1 MMKGGNRRS
10 LRLRTVAA
18 LALAGMVLPPAGV
31 AEAQGPG
38 GDYTLSYSSGLN
50 VSPAYEGWERDAD
63 GRRYFLFGY
72 MNHNWREEIVAPV
85 GADNAIAPGGPDRG
99 QPTRFLPRRNR
110 FMFRVPV
117 PENFDETDEMVWT
130 LTTNGVTEKAYATL
144 RLDYFVDSM
153 VRASEQGAIGA
164 GTTNPVI
171 RSNTGPTLVLEGPT
185 ERQVRVGE
193 PLTLVARATDDG
205 IPESRRRRSLESRRQ
220 SDRMNPWRPPYRG
233 TVSSETGL
241 RVSWFIYRGAGEAT
255 FDPPQVTV
263 WEDTRPGALSP
274 WAPLW
279 VTPEPPPD
287 NGWVTSVTFDDPGVY
302 TLRCRAS
309 DGALDV
315 DRDVTVTVVP

>member
-1 MMKGGNRRS
+1 MRGTHRRS
-10 LRLRTVAA
+10 LRIRVAA
-18 LALAGMVLPPAGV
+18 GWVLAGAALLAAAG
-31 AEAQGPG
+31 AEAQGRG

-50 VSPAYEGWERDAD
+50 VSPAYEGWERDPD

-72 MNHNWREEIVAPV
+72 MNHNWEEEIVAPV
-85 GADNAIAPGGPDRG
+85 GADNAIEPGGPDQG

-110 FMFRVPV
+110 FIFRVPV
-117 PENFDETDEMVWT
+117 PDGFGETDEMVWT

-171 RSNTGPTLVLEGPT
+171 RSNTGPTLTIEGAA

-205 IPESRRRRSLESRRQ
+205 LPESRRRGASRRR

-241 RVSWFIYRGAGEAT
+241 RVSWFVYRGAGDVT
-255 FDPPQVTV
+255 VDPPQVSV
-263 WEDTRPGALSP
+263 WEDTRPGAHSP

-279 VTPEPPPD
+279 VTPEAPPD
-287 NGWVTSVTFDDPGVY
+287 NGWVSSVTFHEPGVY

-315 DRDVTVTVVP
+315 DRDILVTVVP

>member
-1 MMKGGNRRS
+1 MRGTNRRG
-10 LRLRTVAA
+10 LRVRFAVG
-18 LALAGMVLPPAGV
+18 LALAGLALLPAAE
-31 AEAQGPG
+31 AEAQDRGR
-38 GDYTLSYSSGLN
+38 DYTLSYSSGLN

-63 GRRYFLFGY
+63 GQRYFLFGY
-72 MNHNWREEIVAPV
+72 MNHNWEEEIVAPA
-85 GADNAIAPGGPDRG
+85 GPDNAIEPGGPDRG

-117 PENFDETDEMVWT
+117 PEDLGDTDEMVWT

-171 RSNTGPTLVLEGPT
+171 RSNTAPTLTIEGAT

-193 PLTLVARATDDG
+193 ALTLVARATDDG
-205 IPESRRRRSLESRRQ
+205 IPESRRLRTSRRRGR
-220 SDRMNPWRPPYRG
+220 SDRLNPWRPPYRA

-241 RVSWFIYRGAGEAT
+241 RVSWFVYRGAGEVR

-274 WAPLW
+274 WSPHW

-287 NGWVTSVTFDDPGVY
+287 NGWVTSVTFHEPGVY
-302 TLRCRAS
+302 TLRGRAS

>member
-1 MMKGGNRRS
+1 
-10 LRLRTVAA
+10 
-18 LALAGMVLPPAGV
+18 
-31 AEAQGPG
+31 
-38 GDYTLSYSSGLN
+38 
-50 VSPAYEGWERDAD
+50 
-63 GRRYFLFGY
+63 
-72 MNHNWREEIVAPV
+72 MNHNWEEEIVAPA
-85 GADNAIAPGGPDRG
+85 GPDNAIEPGGPDQE

-117 PENFDETDEMVWT
+117 PEGFGDTDEMVWT

-171 RSNTGPTLVLEGPT
+171 RSNTAPTLTIEGAT

-193 PLTLVARATDDG
+193 PLTLVARAADDG
-205 IPESRRRRSLESRRQ
+205 IPESRRLRTSRRRGR
-220 SDRMNPWRPPYRG
+220 SDRLNPWRPPYRA

-241 RVSWFIYRGAGEAT
+241 RMSWFVYRGAGAVR

-274 WAPLW
+274 WSPHW

-287 NGWVTSVTFDDPGVY
+287 NGWVTSVTFHEPGVY
-302 TLRCRAS
+302 TLRGRAS

>member
-1 MMKGGNRRS
+1 MR
-10 LRLRTVAA
+10 AA
-18 LALAGMVLPPAGV
+18 AGLALAGLVLAGLV
-31 AEAQGPG
+31 LLAEAQGRG

-50 VSPAYEGWERDAD
+50 VSPAYEGWERDPD
-63 GRRYFLFGY
+63 GDRYFLFGY
-72 MNHNWREEIVAPV
+72 MNHNWEEEIAAPA
-85 GADNAIAPGGPDRG
+85 GPDNAIEPGGPDRG

-110 FMFRVPV
+110 FMSRVPV
-117 PENFDETDEMVWT
+117 PEDFSETDEMVWT

-164 GTTNPVI
+164 GTTNPVV
-171 RSNTGPTLVLEGPT
+171 RSNTGPTLTLEGAA
-185 ERQVRVGE
+185 ERRVRVGQ

-205 IPESRRRRSLESRRQ
+205 IPESRRRRTSRRGR

-241 RVSWFIYRGAGEAT
+241 RVSWFVYRGAGEVT

-263 WEDTRPGALSP
+263 WEDTRPGAHSP
-274 WAPLW
+274 WAPHW

-287 NGWVTSVTFDDPGVY
+287 NGWVASVTFQEPGVY
-302 TLRCRAS
+302 TLRGRAS